1 MSGVGAFTRG
11 SYSKSGYQFLFTQL
25 PAIAD
30 GRHDDGLLTLFLL
43 QSIALCTSDVS
54 MLQTTLK

>member
-11 SYSKSGYQFLFTQL
+11 SFSKTGYQFLFTQL
-25 PAIAD
+25 QAIAD
-30 GRHDDGLLTLFLL
+30 GGLGNGLLTLFLL
-43 QSIALCTSDVS
+43 QSIVPFTSDVS

>member
-11 SYSKSGYQFLFTQL
+11 SYRKIGLQFLMTQL

-30 GRHDDGLLTLFLL
+30 GRLGDGLLTLFLL
-43 QSIALCTSDVS
+43 QSIALFMSDVF